1 MPNHVTNIL
10 TITGEE
16 AEVKKCLAEIKTEEE
31 EGVVRFIDFN
41 TFAPIPQELVGTTS
55 PSRILT
61 QEEYDAQEERIAK
74 GELTEIEKNWGVSK
88 GITQAMSDEFMEKF
102 DADNWYDWQIS
113 NWGTKWNAYDQVF
126 NEGSNT
132 ITFDTAW
139 STPQQA
145 MYHLSAKYPTLT
157 IKVEYADEDLG
168 HNVGGYIM
176 FDGEIED
183 CTYPEGGSEEAY
195 EMAMSIKGDQ
205 DYYLEQYLSEDAE
218 EGSNFTNALIAL
230 AHKEQYMVDEYP
242 VFVLE
247 KLKELALADEQY
259 ERVKEL
265 DDLIQA
271 KAEGKVE

>member
-16 AEVKKCLAEIKTEEE
+16 AEVKKCLAEIKTET
-31 EGVVRFIDFN
+31 EGDIRYIDFN
-41 TFAPIPQELVGTTS
+41 TFAPIPKELVGTTS
-55 PSRILT
+55 PTKILT
-61 QEEYDAQEERIAK
+61 QAEYDAQEERIAK
-74 GELTEIEKNWGVSK
+74 DELTEIEKNWGYSR
-88 GITQAMSDEFMEKF
+88 GITQKMSNEYKKKF
-102 DADNWYDWQIS
+102 GTDNWYDWQVS
-113 NWGTKWNAYDQVF
+113 NWGTKWNAYDQFF
-126 NEGSNT
+126 NESSNT

-145 MYHLSAKYPTLT
+145 MYVLSTKYPTLT
-157 IKVEYADEDLG
+157 IKVEYADEDMG

-183 CTYPEGGSEEAY
+183 CTYPDGGSEEAL

-205 DYYLEQYLSEDAE
+205 DYYLESYLCENAE
-218 EGSNFTNALIAL
+218 EGNDFTNTLIKL
-230 AHKEQYMVDEYP
+230 AHKEQYFIEEYP
-242 VFVLE
+242 IFVLK

-271 KAEGKVE
+271 KAEGKVD